1 MKKTISIIALLFG
14 LSFLTSCESTVTMDG
29 SADARVD
36 AVIKGYI
43 SELAAAENG
52 WIFDVMTSEGN
63 YRFYMEFTDDNMVTM
78 YTDNLYYPQWNGV
91 PKTSTYNIRSLQR
104 PTLSFDTYSYL
115 AVIND
120 PDDGISHGSG
130 NMGLQTDF
138 EFEVETFTDGVFSLT
153 GRVNRVAATLRQATA
168 EESASVKSGG
178 LMDVL
183 TNAQRYRSGEYCYF
197 MVGDTKVSLI
207 LNARSIDISY
217 VDAEGNVIQSSG
229 YTLTDLEGNISLL
242 EPIEVAGETLTGF
255 AWDASASAFEAE
267 VAGTPQTVDAQ
278 ADPVIPLHYMLG
290 PNKTYTVL
298 ASMLDMY
305 PSYSASEN
313 EFAYLFVQAYTSIAQ
328 RYRLQLQ
335 ELDLEFYMTDGG
347 APRMMMVYDCSGYQG
362 WVTYSLSFNE
372 TEDQFTVTGMSFDD
386 DAYGNGALFASAYTA
401 LPLFWSGKTFK
412 IDWSP
417 VTYGSY
423 SMGQVVLV
431 DGDAPAAFHGALF

>member
-29 SADARVD
+29 SVDARVD

-43 SELAAAENG
+43 ETLADAESG

-120 PDDGISHGSG
+120 PDNDISHGSG

-153 GRVNRVAATLRQATA
+153 GRVNRVAATLRPATA
-168 EESASVKSGG
+168 EESASAKSGG

-183 TNAQRYRSGEYCYF
+183 TNAQQYRSGEYCYF

-217 VDAEGNVIQSSG
+217 LDSEENVIQTSV
-229 YTLTDLEGNISLL
+229 YTRTDLEGNISLL
-242 EPIEVAGETLTGF
+242 EPIEIAGETLTGF
-255 AWDASASAFEAE
+255 VWNASASAFEAE
-267 VAGTPQTVDAQ
+267 VAGAPQTVEAQ

-313 EFAYLFVQAYTSIAQ
+313 EFAYLFAQAYTAIAQ
-328 RYRLQLQ
+328 GSRYQLQ

-347 APRMMMVYDCSGYQG
+347 APRMMMVYYCSGYQG
-362 WVTYSLSFNE
+362 WVTYSLTFNE
-372 TEDQFTVTGMSFDD
+372 TEDQFTVTGMSFED
-386 DAYGNGALFASAYTA
+386 DAYGNGAYFASFYTA
-401 LPLFWSGKTFK
+401 LPLFWMNKTFK
-412 IDWSP
+412 IDWSKM
-417 VTYGSY
+417 VYGSY

-431 DGDAPAAFHGALF
+431 DGQTPAAFHGALL